1 MPAAV
6 IAIMV
11 TEDEVDRI
19 EMDMADGDA
28 FILVIDAGVWIWAVT
43 VVLERHTMPYINTN
57 TAEITTVIIIRFVT
71 AATATATAATATL
84 LFVRSSPVI
93 VAVMVVLTWGF
104 MSDDRELG

>member
-28 FILVIDAGVWIWAVT
+28 FILVIDAGVCIWAVT

-57 TAEITTVIIIRFVT
+57 TEITTVIIIRFVT
-71 AATATATAATATL
+71 AATATATATL

-93 VAVMVVLTWGF
+93 VAVMVVLTWVF

>member
-57 TAEITTVIIIRFVT
+57 TEITTVIIIRFVT

-84 LFVRSSPVI
+84 LFVRSSPII

>member
-28 FILVIDAGVWIWAVT
+28 FILVIDAGVCIWAVT

-57 TAEITTVIIIRFVT
+57 TEITTVIIIRFVT

-84 LFVRSSPVI
+84 LFVRSSPII
-93 VAVMVVLTWGF
+93 VAVMVALTWVF

>member
-1 MPAAV
+1 
-6 IAIMV
+6 MV

-57 TAEITTVIIIRFVT
+57 TEITTVIIIRFVT
-71 AATATATAATATL
+71 AATATATATL
-84 LFVRSSPVI
+84 LFIRSSPVI